1 MQTTIT
7 TRLGAT
13 CECFGELSDTSNF
26 EVVCEDEEDDFAWL
40 EGNTNTDKPFKT
52 WQEAADFFEEI
63 TSGWVEEISAV

>member
-7 TRLGAT
+7 TRLGVRL
-13 CECFGELSDTSNF
+13 ECYGELKDDSNF
-26 EVVCEDEEDDFAWL
+26 EVTCDHEDDDTVWL

-63 TSGWVEEISAV
+63 CSGLIVEINAL